1 MPSAAST
8 YLLPSLGNFRD
19 LGGLPAGEGRT
30 IRLRLF
36 YRSPR
41 LTGLSAEDTAW
52 LDVQDIGAVVDLRG
66 VEESLA
72 APIAVSPALTG
83 RRVALSIEP
92 SASPRIRAAEAQ
104 GPATFEMVR
113 EIMIDG
119 YRAYVSAH
127 AETYAKFLRL
137 LAATEAPVV
146 FHCSAGKD
154 RTGVAAALLLAAL
167 GVPKAAIEADFLRT
181 NDDWQPPADIGER
194 VPESYRRALLGV
206 ELAYLEA
213 AFDALERQHGGAVQ
227 FARNALGGR
236 QALYDFRMR
245 VTELAPA

>member
-1 MPSAAST
+1 MPSAT
-8 YLLPSLGNFRD
+8 NGYLLPSLGNFRD
-19 LGGLPAGEGRT
+19 LGGLPAGEGRM
-30 IRLRLF
+30 IRSQLF

-41 LTGLSAEDTAW
+41 LTGLSAKDSAW
-52 LDVQDIGAVVDLRG
+52 LNAQNIGAVVDLRG
-66 VEESLA
+66 IEEALA
-72 APIAVSPALTG
+72 APIGVSPKLAA

-92 SASPRIRAAEAQ
+92 RASARIREAEAQ
-104 GPATFEMVR
+104 GPATFEIVR
-113 EIMIDG
+113 DIMIEG

-127 AETYAKFLRL
+127 ADVYAKFLRL
-137 LAATEAPVV
+137 LAASETPVV

-154 RTGVAAALLLAAL
+154 RTGFGAALLLAAL
-167 GVPKAAIEADFLRT
+167 GVPRAAIEADFLRT

-206 ELAYLEA
+206 EVAYLDA
-213 AFDALERQHGGAVQ
+213 AFDALERQHGGAIQ
-227 FARNALGGR
+227 FARDALGGR